1 MIEVALGTGVVIEM
15 AIHGM
20 DATAAE
26 TRDLTMFYVVSAAVV
41 FMGLPMACLDKLD
54 ISILYSPSY

>member
-26 TRDLTMFYVVSAAVV
+26 MRYLTMFSVVSAAVV
-41 FMGLPMACLDKLD
+41 FMGLPMA
-54 ISILYSPSY
+54 

>member
-26 TRDLTMFYVVSAAVV
+26 MKYLTMFSALEPEPDAKITSRI
-41 FMGLPMACLDKLD
+41 MDKL
-54 ISILYSPSY
+54 S